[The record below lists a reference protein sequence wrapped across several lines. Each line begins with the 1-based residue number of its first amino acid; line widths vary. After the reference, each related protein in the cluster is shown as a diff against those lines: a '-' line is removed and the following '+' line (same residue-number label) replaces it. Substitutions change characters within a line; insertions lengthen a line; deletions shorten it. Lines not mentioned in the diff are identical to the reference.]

1 MKFISITVRIVVAAF
16 LLFYAYSC
24 LISPKITSPEFLKKY
39 NGPEITYFQ
48 ETAFERKKS
57 VIKWEDKIRISLMGN
72 FSVQDSLEVV
82 RVVGEVSPL
91 VTVPIELLPGNSK
104 DGNLQIYL
112 LKSAAED
119 EAAVS
124 EKDLAKAMAKTEY
137 RFAMLSNRI
146 VGAKIFVYHF
156 ADTKYWVLRH
166 EFCHA
171 LGLSGHSKQM
181 TKQHRLL
188 GPELFDSIE
197 ESEAWKDK
205 KEHTFPEPVKKS
217 IQLLYEKD
225 LPIGLKKK
233 DFYKRF

>member
-1 MKFISITVRIVVAAF
+1 MKYVSITIRVVIAAI

-24 LISPKITSPEFLKKY
+24 LFSPKITSAAFLKKY
-39 NGPEITYFQ
+39 SGPEITYFQ

-57 VIKWEDKIRISLMGN
+57 IIKWEDKIRITLMGN
-72 FSVQDSLEVV
+72 YSVQDSLEAV
-82 RVVGEVSPL
+82 RIVKEVAPL
-91 VTVPIELLPGNSK
+91 VNVEMELLPGNVK
-104 DGNLQIYL
+104 EGNLQIYL
-112 LKSAAED
+112 LKSDAED

-124 EKDLAKAMAKTEY
+124 KNDLAKAMAKTEY

-146 VGAKIFVYHF
+146 IGAKIFVFHF
-156 ADTKYWVLRH
+156 AGSKYWTLRH

-181 TKQHRLL
+181 IKQPRLL

-197 ESEAWKDK
+197 ESETWVA
-205 KEHTFPEPVKKS
+205 KEHTFPEPDKRS

-225 LPIGLKKK
+225 LPIGLKNK